1 MLTLEQVKL
10 LETKVARAIEYV
22 ERVNTDNALLR
33 SKLEAYQKRIDD
45 LEVLVVRFKEDQSRI
60 EDGILAALDRL
71 NQFEDALENKLNPET
86 QDKQTGKKPAA
97 ETPAEP
103 GKTVSPK
110 AAEKKAE
117 KPAAEKPAA
126 QNGSPKIFPLVF
138 PESEEDDIADP
149 LESSGEKQGET
160 GELDIF

>member
-22 ERVNTDNALLR
+22 ERVNTDNALLQ
-33 SKLEAYQKRIDD
+33 SKLDAYQKRIDD

-86 QDKQTGKKPAA
+86 RDRQGDKKPAA

-103 GKTVSPK
+103 EKTASPK
-110 AAEKKAE
+110 AAEKKAVE
-117 KPAAEKPAA
+117 KPVAEKPTA
-126 QNGSPKIFPLVF
+126 QNDSLEIFP
-138 PESEEDDIADP
+138 ENDEDDIADP
-149 LESSGEKQGET
+149 LENSGEKQGET